1 MKSKEIG
8 RAMFRLLALLVF
20 LYVLVCKKGFL
31 YRKGY
36 CISLIVL
43 LYFNSKE
50 ITKKIAGGERKAY
63 YSYREKA
70 KRPEVK

>member
-50 ITKKIAGGERKAY
+50 IKKKLPVGK
-63 YSYREKA
+63 EKLITVTE
-70 KRPEVK
+70 KRLKDPR